1 MWGLL
6 SGFMR
11 IDRICFKD
19 YCEAYLGIQVK
30 KMIPLLFIFLDNMPL
45 SPLEKAVII
54 MSVAVTQTFHGV
66 TTHDFFFLLSII
78 LLVLGAC
85 VFTML
90 ALSRMLC
97 VKLIESSIELCL
109 FL

>member
-11 IDRICFKD
+11 IDRICFRD
-19 YCEAYLGIQVK
+19 YCEAYPWYPSQK
-30 KMIPLLFIFLDNMPL
+30 DDSSPFIFSDNMPL

-66 TTHDFFFLLSII
+66 TTHDFFLLLSIM
-78 LLVLGAC
+78 LLVSGASD
-85 VFTML
+85 FTML
-90 ALSRMLC
+90 ALSHTVLRQVYRFTNMC
-97 VKLIESSIELCL
+97 ETNV
-109 FL
+109 